1 MKGYVLILGTSLIFG
16 SLLLEGRKRLSL
28 SHFSLFY
35 LLFTEVAPGE
45 WTDDTIKLCLY
56 LYLALLPQNHKLFHE

>member
-1 MKGYVLILGTSLIFG
+1 MLGTSLIFG
-16 SLLLEGRKRLSL
+16 SRLAEYRKRLSHASSL
-28 SHFSLFY
+28 SLFS

>member
-1 MKGYVLILGTSLIFG
+1 MRQRQLKRTSISVF
-16 SLLLEGRKRLSL
+16 
-28 SHFSLFY
+28 FNCFVCLFA
-35 LLFTEVAPGE
+35 FPAEVAPGE

>member
-1 MKGYVLILGTSLIFG
+1 MRQQQLKITSISVFFAVCTLNINK
-16 SLLLEGRKRLSL
+16 LTA
-28 SHFSLFY
+28 LFVC
-35 LLFTEVAPGE
+35 FFFPAEVAPGE